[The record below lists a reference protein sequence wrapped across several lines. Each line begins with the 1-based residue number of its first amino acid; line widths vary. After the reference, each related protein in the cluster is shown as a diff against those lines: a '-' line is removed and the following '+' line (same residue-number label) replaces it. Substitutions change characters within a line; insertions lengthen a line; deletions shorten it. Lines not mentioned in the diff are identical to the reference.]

1 VGNGPFAKGGKEELE
16 KTNSKKQL
24 AIEINLRFQ
33 I

>member
-1 VGNGPFAKGGKEELE
+1 MDSTKGGKEELE